1 MELSGYD
8 LVFSSWVLAK
18 LDLHGV
24 TELEVEEAFGNA
36 RPRYKEETRAR
47 HRSRPPTLWFIAPT
61 AEDRLLKVIFIAHHK
76 QRLVHIKSAY
86 EPDEREIEIY
96 GD

>member
-1 MELSGYD
+1 MDLSKYY
-8 LVFSSWVLAK
+8 LVFSNWVLTK
-18 LDLHGV
+18 LGQHGV
-24 TELEVEEAFGNA
+24 TETEVEESFSNA
-36 RPRYKEETRAR
+36 RPIYKEETRAR
-47 HRSRPPTLWFIAPT
+47 HRSRPPTFWFIAPT

-76 QRLVHIKSAY
+76 QRLIHIKSAY